1 MLAGKTVLILGAGA
15 SVKFGFP
22 TGDTLKS
29 KLRSYLSLRY
39 DFGRQVEGDLEFG
52 NYLRS
57 KLPAEAEAYVAAG
70 HRIVSALPAFLS
82 IDECL
87 WTHYSDT
94 KMVQAGKMA
103 IAAIIADFEA
113 RSFIAKL
120 HGRSAEAK
128 AANETLTLHWPHLI
142 SQILVS
148 GLRRE
153 DAEQIYDN
161 LSIISFNYD
170 RCGEVAIAASV
181 ARGLQIPFEESG
193 AIMER
198 RLKVFRPYGGLGPPA
213 NFGRLEAWNAIEA
226 AGGIKIYT
234 EKLDDRPD
242 IQLMRQALREAESI
256 VLLGFGYH
264 SQNMRLLQG
273 TRSSLAKVY
282 SSFKGETPPRI
293 EAFVAK
299 AMEVF
304 QARDVMHAMDA
315 DCEQTIHH
323 YRPALVA

>member
-1 MLAGKTVLILGAGA
+1 MLAGKTVLVLGAGA

-29 KLRSYLSLRY
+29 TLRSYLSLRF
-39 DFGRQVEGDLEFG
+39 DFGHQVAGDREFG

-57 KLPAEAEAYVAAG
+57 KLPSEAEAYVEAG
-70 HRIVSALPAFLS
+70 HRIASALPAFLS

-87 WTHYSDT
+87 WTHFSDT

-103 IAAIIADFEA
+103 IAAIIADFES

-120 HGRSAEAK
+120 SGRADEAQ
-128 AANETLTLHWPHLI
+128 AANEALTSHWPHLVA
-142 SQILVS
+142 QILIS

-153 DAEQIYDN
+153 DAEKVFEN

-170 RCGEVAIAASV
+170 RCGEAAIAASV
-181 ARGLQIPFEESG
+181 ARGLRISLEDSA
-193 AIMER
+193 AIMGR
-198 RLKVFRPYGGLGPPA
+198 TLKVFRPYGGLGPPA
-213 NFGRLEAWNAIEA
+213 NFGRMNPWTAIEA

-242 IQLMRQALREAESI
+242 IKLMRQALGEADSI

-264 SQNMRLLQG
+264 SQNMQLLQG
-273 TRSSLAKVY
+273 TRHSVASVY
-282 SSFKGETPPRI
+282 STFKGETPPRI
-293 EAFVAK
+293 DAFVAK
-299 AMEVF
+299 AKAAF
-304 QARDVMHAMDA
+304 QARDVLHSIDA
-315 DCEQTIHH
+315 DCEQTLHH
-323 YRPALVA
+323 YRPALIA